1 MNARSYRIDK
11 IPGNKP
17 IFSGLEDYNEGTSRS
32 ASKAFCRSSG
42 RSLLILLF
50 YPFLHSA
57 VLHELQVFDDFFMVP
72 DAVHL
77 VDSGKILQAPA
88 WEFRALEA
96 PGYLLLLDATAEA
109 VAAVPAGGIDMIGKA
124 SVATNLFDGDF
135 ISLGH
140 LLQFIL
146 ILILI
151 GQVFG
156 QSRSKDRRFQPTDCL
171 AFSSHLLKCLT
182 N

>member
-1 MNARSYRIDK
+1 VPVKHFATARAG
-11 IPGNKP
+11 P
-17 IFSGLEDYNEGTSRS
+17 
-32 ASKAFCRSSG
+32 
-42 RSLLILLF
+42 LLILLF
-50 YPFLHSA
+50 YPFLHSV

-72 DAVHL
+72 EAVHL

-96 PGYLLLLDATAEA
+96 PGYLFLLGATAEA

-124 SVATNLFDGDF
+124 SIATNLFDGDF

-156 QSRSKDRRFQPTDCL
+156 AGPAVKTAD
-171 AFSSHLLKCLT
+171 SSELSIPIHF
-182 N
+182 